1 MAIRVLKV
9 QDLVFASGEGINGA
23 YNNITLPSSVSVNG
37 VNVPIT
43 WESAVPGR
51 ISDAGV
57 INHTGQVSDEYVRL
71 TAVAG
76 SEINSV
82 AEFRQRNFEIRVLKD
97 DPADRELK
105 TGDYEFIRDN
115 ILNNSFI
122 VINSNET
129 LNTIVSPFK
138 VKTKVLYKGQEVPLT
153 WIDDSGFLTIN
164 GEDVT
169 FTRRPSTEND
179 ANIELKAMIANSG
192 IVKIFNIKFRKMKV
206 IMFWLKGLQS
216 LILVQ
221 GNLVWLQMKAQIR

>member
-1 MAIRVLKV
+1 MQAGKVLMV
-9 QDLVFASGEGINGA
+9 H
-23 YNNITLPSSVSVNG
+23 ITILLLPSSVSVNG

-43 WESAVPGR
+43 WKSAVPGR
-51 ISDAGV
+51 ISDTGI

-76 SEINSV
+76 IGINSV

-153 WIDDSGFLTIN
+153 WIDDSGF
-164 GEDVT
+164 
-169 FTRRPSTEND
+169 
-179 ANIELKAMIANSG
+179 
-192 IVKIFNIKFRKMKV
+192 
-206 IMFWLKGLQS
+206 
-216 LILVQ
+216 
-221 GNLVWLQMKAQIR
+221 